1 MQRNSQSHLSHR
13 SPGSPVAP
21 RSWRSCLRLSLF
33 QPSIELQGQTGWRAS
48 PPCPL
53 KPILVQL
60 LIKAPLPS
68 GPSCSP
74 AAAWLHQRVQ
84 RRILISW
91 GTAHPVCT
99 VRQKAL
105 PSCLQPLIPP
115 SKGELCWMNCAGEN
129 TTTLSVRKLKG
140 ALLPKKMKENL
151 KQTPGE
157 KGCPYRKYSSSITMD
172 FYRFSI

>member
-60 LIKAPLPS
+60 LIKAPLPPAPPAPQQQRGYTSVSS
-68 GPSCSP
+68 GEYWSPGAQLTPCARSGRKPCPAVCSLSSP
-74 AAAWLHQRVQ
+74 HPKGSFVGWTVQ
-84 RRILISW
+84 VK
-91 GTAHPVCT
+91 T
-99 VRQKAL
+99 
-105 PSCLQPLIPP
+105 QPLFQ
-115 SKGELCWMNCAGEN
+115 SGSWKELCF
-129 TTTLSVRKLKG
+129 LRK
-140 ALLPKKMKENL
+140 
-151 KQTPGE
+151 
-157 KGCPYRKYSSSITMD
+157 
-172 FYRFSI
+172 